1 MANNNEYPNQVP
13 SAKQERLMPRFLKG
27 APSNGTTN
35 EIAVK
40 GPKGLK
46 VRATGAGAGCVY
58 PDEGGRYGRIGLPD
72 RFKKG

>member
-35 EIAVK
+35 ELAVK
-40 GPKGLK
+40 GPKGARI
-46 VRATGAGAGCVY
+46 RATGEPVY
-58 PDEGGRYGRIGLPD
+58 PSEGGRYGRIGLPD
-72 RFKKG
+72 RFKGG